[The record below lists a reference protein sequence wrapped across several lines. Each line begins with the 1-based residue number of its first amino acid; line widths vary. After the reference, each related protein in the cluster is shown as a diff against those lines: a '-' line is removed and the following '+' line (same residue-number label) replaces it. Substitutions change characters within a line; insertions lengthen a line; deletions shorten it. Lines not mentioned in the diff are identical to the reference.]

1 MIRKILSEYFCFTR
15 RERNGTMV
23 LAVIMLAAF
32 VYPYLYGYFFLKP
45 VIYDPDPALLS
56 EIRLFYG
63 SGRGNMHIPV
73 TLSDPGFEGSLQE
86 NSAPG
91 SVAALKIKTDLNSAD
106 TLDLVQIKG
115 IGPVFSRRILRYRDI
130 LGGYVDIEQLKE
142 VYGIDE
148 ERYRQISA
156 FLFANADDIKFLD
169 PATDSFGVLLRHPYL
184 DYDQVLDIFQMRKSG
199 RLKSPEDLL
208 QSSFFSEHDLERLKP
223 YLLFE

>member
-1 MIRKILSEYFCFTR
+1 MIRKILSEYFCFTH

-32 VYPYLYGYFFLKP
+32 GYPYLYGYFSKP

-63 SGRGNMHIPV
+63 SGSGNMHIPV
-73 TLSDPGFEGSLQE
+73 TLRDPGFEGSLQE
-86 NSAPG
+86 KSTPG
-91 SVAALKIKTDLNSAD
+91 SAATLNKTDLNSAD
-106 TLDLVQIKG
+106 TLDLMQIKG

-148 ERYRQISA
+148 ERYMQISA
-156 FLFANADDIKFLD
+156 FVFADPGGITCLD
-169 PATDSFGVLLRHPYL
+169 PATESFGVLLRHPYL
-184 DYDQVLDIFQMRKSG
+184 DYDQVLDLFKMRKNG

-208 QSSFFSEHDLERLKP
+208 QSSVFSEYDLKRLKP